1 MPTIPANN
9 NTGLYNTTGNTVPTD
24 GNITTNNISATGNVT
39 VDGYIIADGSITTLA
54 NFVGNLVGNVTG
66 NVTLSGGNRE
76 VVFNNSGVTGSSNN
90 FTFNT
95 ATNILDVNGNIDAT
109 YFIGNGSQLT
119 GLPANYGNANVVT
132 LMASFGSNTVSTTG
146 NVTAGFLLG
155 NGSQLTGLPATYGN
169 ANVTAF
175 LPTYTG
181 NLNPNTISASGN
193 ITGLNL
199 KTSGAG
205 GNITG
210 ADYVVASF
218 FSGDGSLLTNLPGG
232 GSVTQV
238 QGAGAVSGL
247 SLTGNVTTSG
257 NLTLGGTLSLASV
270 TGNISTT
277 GNVTGGYIFGN
288 GSQLTGIAAGSGT
301 VTNVQGAGAVSGLSL
316 TGNVTTT
323 GNLTLGGTLSLATV
337 TGDISTTGN
346 VTGGYILG
354 NGSQLTGIV
363 SSYGNANVVA
373 NLAALGSNPVSTT
386 GNVTAGYF
394 IGNGT
399 ALGSITGANVTGTV
413 SSATTATTAGTVTT
427 AAQANIT
434 SVGTLT
440 SLAVAGNVVTGVV
453 QATNSAGLALKNSAG
468 TTQAIMGAGG
478 GDNFAINVSTNLN
491 GVNAQIDISPTGTG
505 HVHIKPTG
513 TGAVEIAPTNPGTI
527 NNMVIGNATPLAAN
541 FTTVSTTGNVTA
553 SGNVSGGNV
562 SAVGNIAASYF
573 IGNGSQL
580 TGITAGGSGTVTSVQ
595 GAGVVSG
602 LSLTGNV
609 TTSGNLTLGGTLS
622 LATVTGD
629 ISTTGNIT
637 GGYIFGNGSQLT
649 GIAATYG
656 NANVVANLAALG
668 SNPVSTTGN
677 VTAGY
682 FIGNGSA
689 LASITGANVD
699 GAVPSATTAGT
710 VTTAAQANITSVG
723 VLTSLSSTGNITGAN
738 LVATGNVYAGSLQ
751 SVWVGTAQ
759 LLNNSGSPPEMIIY
773 AATAVSGSLSATGN
787 ITGGNVTAAGNISAS
802 YFLGNGSQLTGVSA
816 LSGNLTGNITG
827 GNTYGIT
834 DLANLAVANSRSIF
848 VGSVELNN
856 NGVSPASLNIV
867 AGEVGMSKLVV
878 SGNITGGNV
887 LTGGVVS
894 ATGNITGS
902 YILGNGSQ
910 LTGLTATAPAGSNTQ
925 IQYNNA
931 GAFGGAAVF
940 AFNNSTGNVTAGNIV
955 IQANT
960 TTTGSAQNIYT
971 NSNQYLGNTAT
982 TPVLGRLL
990 FGSGLSNVAGGS
1002 GDFSNNVDISS
1013 NMRGARMILTDR
1025 FQKTDTGIRSRSFT
1039 ISNMVDISGNIGT
1052 ANANS
1057 RIGSFVSEQ
1066 YIGGGNSVSTNPAII
1081 TNQTA
1086 SLNLGTNGNATVGNT
1101 AVTAATAHLAF
1112 VDLRPNSSLTSLLGY
1127 NPSYTNS
1134 TGNATAWTNAYGI
1147 SPTTGGNAAIANFSL
1162 VHMQNAS
1169 GLGWGVSSTVPPT
1182 NYYFLNNTDV
1192 RSESI
1197 VGPIRQ
1203 YQDKTYLEATGT
1215 GTVAVDWDNG
1225 TSQVI
1230 NLTGTMTLT
1239 FQDPTVGTTNQRLI
1253 HTVTLVIY
1261 QDGTGRAVT
1270 LPTASSTYR
1279 YAGGTSTVGTTANSV
1294 TMITISAIRVSGAT
1308 QYLITVSPEFT
1319 G

>member
-9 NTGLYNTTGNTVPTD
+9 NTGLYNTTGNAVPTN

-39 VDGYIIADGSITTLA
+39 VGGYIIANGSITTNA

-66 NVTLSGGNRE
+66 NITLGGGNRE
-76 VVFNNSGVTGSSNN
+76 VIYNNSGVTGSSPN
-90 FTFNT
+90 FTFNST
-95 ATNILDVNGNIDAT
+95 TNVLDVNGNIDAT

-119 GLPANYGNANVVT
+119 GLPASYGNANVVS
-132 LMASFGSNTVSTTG
+132 LLAGFGSNTISTTG
-146 NVTAGFLLG
+146 NISGGYILG

-169 ANVTAF
+169 ANVSAF

-181 NLNPNTISASGN
+181 NLNPNTVVASGN

-210 ADYVVASF
+210 ANYVVASF

-232 GSVTQV
+232 GTVTQV

-247 SLTGNVTTSG
+247 SLTGNVTTTG

-288 GSQLTGIAAGSGT
+288 GSQLTGIAA
-301 VTNVQGAGAVSGLSL
+301 
-316 TGNVTTT
+316 
-323 GNLTLGGTLSLATV
+323 
-337 TGDISTTGN
+337 
-346 VTGGYILG
+346 
-354 NGSQLTGIV
+354 
-363 SSYGNANVVA
+363 SYGNAEVA
-373 NLAALGSNPVSTT
+373 AFLPTYTGAMTAMTGAVTT
-386 GNVTAGYF
+386 TANISGAYL
-394 IGNGT
+394 IGNGS
-399 ALGSITGANVTGTV
+399 ALSSITGANVVGTV

-440 SLAVAGNVVTGVV
+440 SLSV
-453 QATNSAGLALKNSAG
+453 
-468 TTQAIMGAGG
+468 
-478 GDNFAINVSTNLN
+478 
-491 GVNAQIDISPTGTG
+491 
-505 HVHIKPTG
+505 
-513 TGAVEIAPTNPGTI
+513 
-527 NNMVIGNATPLAAN
+527 
-541 FTTVSTTGNVTA
+541 

-580 TGITAGGSGTVTSVQ
+580 TGITAGGNGTVTSVQ

-609 TTSGNLTLGGTLS
+609 TTAGNLTLGGTLDLS
-622 LATVTGD
+622 ALSGN

-637 GGYIFGNGSQLT
+637 GGYLIGNGSLISSITGANVTGTVANAAYATTSGSAATATTANTVTDGAQANITSVGTLTSLSVTGNAAVAGNVVTGVVQATNSAGLALKNSAGTTQASMGAGGGDNFAINVSTNLNGTNAQIDISPTGTGHVHIKPTGTGAVEIAPTNPGTVNNMVIGNATPLAANFTTVSTTGNVTAAGNVSGSYIFGNGSQLT
-649 GIAATYG
+649 GIAASYG

-677 VTAGY
+677 ITAGY

-759 LLNNSGSPPEMIIY
+759 LLNNNGSPPEMIIY

-787 ITGGNVTAAGNISAS
+787 ITGGNV
-802 YFLGNGSQLTGVSA
+802 
-816 LSGNLTGNITG
+816 
-827 GNTYGIT
+827 
-834 DLANLAVANSRSIF
+834 
-848 VGSVELNN
+848 
-856 NGVSPASLNIV
+856 
-867 AGEVGMSKLVV
+867 
-878 SGNITGGNV
+878 
-887 LTGGVVS
+887 LTGGIVS

-910 LTGLTATAPAGSNTQ
+910 LTGLTATAPGGSNTQ

-931 GAFGGAAVF
+931 GVFGGAPVF
-940 AFNNSTGNVTAGNIV
+940 SFNNSTGNVTAGNIV

-960 TTTGSAQNIYT
+960 TTTGAAQNIYT

-982 TPVLGRLL
+982 SPILGRLL

-1002 GDFSNNVDISS
+1002 GDFSNNVDINSS
-1013 NMRGARMILTDR
+1013 LRAARMVVADR
-1025 FQKTDTGIRSRSFT
+1025 YQKTDNGTRTRALTLTSF
-1039 ISNMVDISGNIGT
+1039 VDISGTLGA
-1052 ANANS
+1052 ANNNS
-1057 RIGSFVSEQ
+1057 RIGSFVSEL
-1066 YIGGGNSVSTNPAII
+1066 YIGGGNVTQAVPTMINPQSASVTF
-1081 TNQTA
+1081 
-1086 SLNLGTNGNATVGNT
+1086 GTTGNATVGNT
-1101 AVTAATAHLAF
+1101 AVTAATMHFSFAD
-1112 VDLRPNSSLTSLLGY
+1112 VRPGSSVTNLLGY
-1127 NPSYTNS
+1127 LPFLQNNS
-1134 TGNATAWTNAYGI
+1134 GNASAFTNAYGI
-1147 SPTTGGNAAIANFSL
+1147 SPTTGGNAAISNFSL
-1162 VHMQNAS
+1162 VHMQNGS
-1169 GLGWGVSSTVPPT
+1169 GNGWGVSSTVPPT
-1182 NYYFLNNTDV
+1182 NYYFLNNQDI

-1203 YQDKTYLEATGT
+1203 YQDKTYLEATGS

-1225 TSQVI
+1225 TTQVF
-1230 NLTGTMTLT
+1230 NLTGNTTFT
-1239 FQDPTVGTTNQRLI
+1239 FQDPTVGTTDQRLV
-1253 HTVTLVIY
+1253 HTVNMIIY
-1261 QDGTGRAVT
+1261 QDATGRTVT
-1270 LPTASSTYR
+1270 LPTASTTYR
-1279 YAGGTSTVGTTANSV
+1279 YANAASTVSSTASSV
-1294 TMITISAIRVSGAT
+1294 SQVTAQAIRVSGAT
-1308 QYLITVSPEFT
+1308 QYLITVSSPFT

>member
-9 NTGLYNTTGNTVPTD
+9 NTGLYNNTGNAVPTD
-24 GNITTNNISATGNVT
+24 GNITTNNITASGNVT
-39 VDGYIIADGSITTLA
+39 VGGYIIANGSITTNA
-54 NFVGNLVGNVTG
+54 NFVGDLIGNVTG
-66 NVTLSGGNRE
+66 NITLSGGNRE
-76 VVFNNSGVTGSSNN
+76 VIFNNSGVTGSSNN

-132 LMASFGSNTVSTTG
+132 LLASFGSNTVSTTG

-175 LPTYTG
+175 LPTYNG
-181 NLNPNTISASGN
+181 NLNPNIISATGN

-210 ADYVVASF
+210 VNYVVASF

-232 GSVTQV
+232 GTVSQV
-238 QGAGAVSGL
+238 QGAGVVSGL

-270 TGNISTT
+270 TGDISTT

-288 GSQLTGIAAGSGT
+288 GSQLS
-301 VTNVQGAGAVSGLSL
+301 
-316 TGNVTTT
+316 
-323 GNLTLGGTLSLATV
+323 
-337 TGDISTTGN
+337 
-346 VTGGYILG
+346 
-354 NGSQLTGIV
+354 GIV

-373 NLAALGSNPVSTT
+373 NVAALGSNPVSTT

-394 IGNGT
+394 VGNGT
-399 ALGSITGANVTGTV
+399 ALSSITGANVVGTV

-440 SLAVAGNVVTGVV
+440 SLSVSGNVSGGNVSATGNIAASYFIGNGSQLTGITAGGTGTVTSVQGAGVVAGLSLTGNVTTSGNLTLGGTLDLSALSGNISTTGNVSGAYIFGNGSQLTGIAGTYGNTEVAAFLPTYTGAMTAMTGNVTTTANIAGAYLLGNGSQISSITGANVTGTVANAAYATAAGSAATATTANTVTDGAQANITSVGTLTSLSVTGNAAVAGNVVTSVV

-468 TTQAIMGAGG
+468 TTQASMGAGG

-491 GVNAQIDISPTGTG
+491 GANAQIDISPTGSG

-553 SGNVSGGNV
+553 SGNVSG
-562 SAVGNIAASYF
+562 SY
-573 IGNGSQL
+573 ILGNGSQL
-580 TGITAGGSGTVTSVQ
+580 TGITSS
-595 GAGVVSG
+595 
-602 LSLTGNV
+602 
-609 TTSGNLTLGGTLS
+609 
-622 LATVTGD
+622 
-629 ISTTGNIT
+629 
-637 GGYIFGNGSQLT
+637 
-649 GIAATYG
+649 YG

-677 VTAGY
+677 
-682 FIGNGSA
+682 
-689 LASITGANVD
+689 
-699 GAVPSATTAGT
+699 
-710 VTTAAQANITSVG
+710 
-723 VLTSLSSTGNITGAN
+723 
-738 LVATGNVYAGSLQ
+738 
-751 SVWVGTAQ
+751 
-759 LLNNSGSPPEMIIY
+759 
-773 AATAVSGSLSATGN
+773 
-787 ITGGNVTAAGNISAS
+787 
-802 YFLGNGSQLTGVSA
+802 
-816 LSGNLTGNITG
+816 
-827 GNTYGIT
+827 
-834 DLANLAVANSRSIF
+834 
-848 VGSVELNN
+848 
-856 NGVSPASLNIV
+856 
-867 AGEVGMSKLVV
+867 
-878 SGNITGGNV
+878 
-887 LTGGVVS
+887 
-894 ATGNITGS
+894 ITGS

-910 LTGLTATAPAGSNTQ
+910 LTGLPATAAAGSNTQ
-925 IQYNNA
+925 IQYNAA
-931 GAFGGAAVF
+931 GVFGGAAVF
-940 AFNNSTGNVTAGNIV
+940 TFNASNGNVTAGNIV
-955 IQANT
+955 ILANT
-960 TTTGSAQNIYT
+960 TTTGAAQNIYT
-971 NSNQYLGNTAT
+971 NSNQYVGNTAT
-982 TPVLGRLL
+982 SPVTGRLL
-990 FGSGLSNVAGGS
+990 FGSGLSTSVGGS
-1002 GDFSNNVDISS
+1002 GDFSNNVDVFST
-1013 NMRGARMILTDR
+1013 MRGARMVLADR
-1025 FQKTDTGIRSRSFT
+1025 YQKTDNGIRSTGQVNTQF
-1039 ISNMVDISGNIGT
+1039 IDVSGNIGA
-1052 ANANS
+1052 ANNNS
-1057 RIGSFVSEQ
+1057 RMQGFTSDMYV
-1066 YIGGGNSVSTNPAII
+1066 GGGNLVNTNPLALRNIGSI
-1081 TNQTA
+1081 V
-1086 SLNLGTNGNATVGNT
+1086 SIGTNGNATVGN
-1101 AVTAATAHLAF
+1101 ASVAASTGVF
-1112 VDLRPNSSLTSLLGY
+1112 SYIEVRPNSTANNALFYGI
-1127 NPSYTNS
+1127 NVNNN

-1147 SPTTGGNAAIANFSL
+1147 SPTVGGNAAVVNFSL

-1169 GLGWGVSSTVPPT
+1169 GNGWGVSSTVPPT

-1203 YQDKTYLEATGT
+1203 YQDKTYLEATGS

-1230 NLTGTMTLT
+1230 NLTGDMTLT
-1239 FQDPTVGTTNQRLI
+1239 FQDPTVGTTDQRLI

-1261 QDGTGRAVT
+1261 QDGTGRSVT
-1270 LPTASSTYR
+1270 LPTASTTYR
-1279 YAGGTSTVGTTANSV
+1279 YAGGTSTVGTTANAV

>member
-9 NTGLYNTTGNTVPTD
+9 NTGLYNTPGNAVPTD
-24 GNITTNNISATGNVT
+24 GNISTNNITASGNVT
-39 VDGYIIADGSITTLA
+39 VGGYIVANGSITTNA

-66 NVTLSGGNRE
+66 NITLGGGNRE
-76 VVFNNSGVTGSSNN
+76 VIYNNSGVTGSSPN
-90 FTFNT
+90 FTFNST
-95 ATNILDVNGNIDAT
+95 TNVLDVNGNIDAT

-119 GLPANYGNANVVT
+119 GLPASYGNANVVS
-132 LMASFGSNTVSTTG
+132 LLAGFGSNTISTTG
-146 NVTAGFLLG
+146 NITGGYILG

-169 ANVTAF
+169 ANVSAF

-181 NLNPNTISASGN
+181 NLNPNTVVASGN

-210 ADYVVASF
+210 VNYVVASF

-232 GSVTQV
+232 GTVTQV
-238 QGAGAVSGL
+238 QGAGVVSGL
-247 SLTGNVTTSG
+247 SLTGNVTTTG

-288 GSQLTGIAAGSGT
+288 GSQLTGIAA
-301 VTNVQGAGAVSGLSL
+301 
-316 TGNVTTT
+316 
-323 GNLTLGGTLSLATV
+323 
-337 TGDISTTGN
+337 
-346 VTGGYILG
+346 
-354 NGSQLTGIV
+354 
-363 SSYGNANVVA
+363 SYGNAEVA
-373 NLAALGSNPVSTT
+373 AFLPTYTGAMTAMTGAVTT
-386 GNVTAGYF
+386 TANISGAYL
-394 IGNGT
+394 IGNGS
-399 ALGSITGANVTGTV
+399 ALSSITGANVVGTV

-440 SLAVAGNVVTGVV
+440 SLAV
-453 QATNSAGLALKNSAG
+453 
-468 TTQAIMGAGG
+468 
-478 GDNFAINVSTNLN
+478 
-491 GVNAQIDISPTGTG
+491 
-505 HVHIKPTG
+505 
-513 TGAVEIAPTNPGTI
+513 
-527 NNMVIGNATPLAAN
+527 
-541 FTTVSTTGNVTA
+541 

-580 TGITAGGSGTVTSVQ
+580 TGITAGGTGTVTSVQ

-609 TTSGNLTLGGTLS
+609 TTAGNLTLGGTLDLS
-622 LATVTGD
+622 ALSGN

-637 GGYIFGNGSQLT
+637 GGNVIVDPATGQFKIGVATIGNFNNRLLFSD
-649 GIAATYG
+649 AE
-656 NANVVANLAALG
+656 LAGVLNFA
-668 SNPVSTTGN
+668 TTGQIA
-677 VTAGY
+677 TS
-682 FIGNGSA
+682 GNIS
-689 LASITGANVD
+689 T
-699 GAVPSATTAGT
+699 P
-710 VTTAAQANITSVG
+710 ANISAV
-723 VLTSLSSTGNITGAN
+723 GNITGA
-738 LVATGNVYAGSLQ
+738 
-751 SVWVGTAQ
+751 
-759 LLNNSGSPPEMIIY
+759 
-773 AATAVSGSLSATGN
+773 
-787 ITGGNVTAAGNISAS
+787 
-802 YFLGNGSQLTGVSA
+802 
-816 LSGNLTGNITG
+816 
-827 GNTYGIT
+827 
-834 DLANLAVANSRSIF
+834 
-848 VGSVELNN
+848 
-856 NGVSPASLNIV
+856 
-867 AGEVGMSKLVV
+867 
-878 SGNITGGNV
+878 
-887 LTGGVVS
+887 
-894 ATGNITGS
+894 

-910 LTGLTATAPAGSNTQ
+910 LTGLTTTAPGGSNTQ

-960 TTTGSAQNIYT
+960 TTTGAAQNIYT

-982 TPVLGRLL
+982 TPILGRML
-990 FGSGLSNVAGGS
+990 FGSGLATTAGGS
-1002 GDFSNNVDISS
+1002 GDFSNNVDINS
-1013 NMRGARMILTDR
+1013 NMRGARMILADR
-1025 FQKTDTGIRSRSFT
+1025 FQKTDTGIRSRSFV
-1039 ISNMVDISGNIGT
+1039 ISNMVDVSGNIGT

-1057 RIGSFVSEQ
+1057 RLGSFVSEMF
-1066 YIGGGNSVSTNPAII
+1066 IGGGNSVSTNPAMII
-1081 TNQTA
+1081 GQSAGIT
-1086 SLNLGTNGNATVGNT
+1086 LGTSGNATVGNT
-1101 AVTAATAHLAF
+1101 AVTAATSHLAF
-1112 VDLRPNSSLTSLLGY
+1112 TELRPNSSLTSMLAY
-1127 NPSYTNS
+1127 NPSFTNS

-1147 SPTTGGNAAIANFSL
+1147 TPSTGGNAAIANFSL

-1169 GLGWGVSSTVPPT
+1169 GLGWGVSATVPPT

-1203 YQDKTYLEATGT
+1203 YQDKTYLEATGS

-1230 NLTGTMTLT
+1230 NLTGDMTLT

-1261 QDGTGRAVT
+1261 QDATGRAVT

-1279 YAGGTSTVGTTANSV
+1279 YAGGSSTVGTTASSV
-1294 TMITISAIRVSGAT
+1294 TMITVSAIRVSGAT